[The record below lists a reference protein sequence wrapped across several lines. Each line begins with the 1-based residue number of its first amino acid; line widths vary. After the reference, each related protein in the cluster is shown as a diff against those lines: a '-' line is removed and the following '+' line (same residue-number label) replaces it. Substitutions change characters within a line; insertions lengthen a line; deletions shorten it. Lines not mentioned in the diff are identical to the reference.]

1 MSGGGGGAPQA
12 QQVTSTT
19 SNLPEYARP
28 YFENLMNRAQAESY
42 REYTPYEG
50 QRLAGFTPEQQQVQ
64 QQTMGLQTPGQFGA
78 ASNFASAAGLGS
90 LAASQYTPTSF
101 NNQQIGQPNL
111 LNYQMSSPGNVTTQ
125 NYSAPQMQAAQTGF
139 SPTIQSYDMGPVSSI
154 QTREY
159 NAPTMQAAQTN
170 FDAGKSLRDYQMDQ
184 PDMFGQAQVNR
195 YMSPYIQNVMDVQ
208 KREAL
213 TDAKKAQLAQ
223 NLGAVR
229 QGSYGGAR
237 QLLATTE
244 RERALGQQLG
254 DIQARG
260 LQSAFENSQQQ
271 FERDRTAGMSA
282 DSQNLQALL
291 QTQGLRANLGQQVA
305 LANLSSEQQAR
316 VQNQAAQLQTQGMNA
331 EQALRAALANQ
342 QADLTVGQQNQ
353 QSRMQAQ
360 QLSVNTGL
368 QTALANLSSQQQA
381 NVQNQAAELQTQ
393 GLNAEQAMRAA
404 LANQQT
410 GLAVGQQNLNASLDT
425 QKLGATT
432 GLQALLANQ
441 QTNLEAQRLG
451 EQSRQFGASNRLQG
465 LGQVLES
472 GRTLGNLG
480 LTQQQ
485 ADLQRL
491 QAQSGVAG
499 QQQQLEQQQLD
510 MAYADFLR
518 QRDYPMEQLGYYGNL
533 LRGVPVQLGSTAT
546 TYAQPPSM
554 GAQVGGLGLGALSM
568 YQMAQG

>member
-1 MSGGGGGAPQA
+1 
-12 QQVTSTT
+12 
-19 SNLPEYARP
+19 
-28 YFENLMNRAQAESY
+28 
-42 REYTPYEG
+42 
-50 QRLAGFTPEQQQVQ
+50 
-64 QQTMGLQTPGQFGA
+64 
-78 ASNFASAAGLGS
+78 
-90 LAASQYTPTSF
+90 
-101 NNQQIGQPNL
+101 
-111 LNYQMSSPGNVTTQ
+111 
-125 NYSAPQMQAAQTGF
+125 
-139 SPTIQSYDMGPVSSI
+139 
-154 QTREY
+154 
-159 NAPTMQAAQTN
+159 
-170 FDAGKSLRDYQMDQ
+170 
-184 PDMFGQAQVNR
+184 
-195 YMSPYIQNVMDVQ
+195 
-208 KREAL
+208 
-213 TDAKKAQLAQ
+213 
-223 NLGAVR
+223 
-229 QGSYGGAR
+229 
-237 QLLATTE
+237 
-244 RERALGQQLG
+244 
-254 DIQARG
+254 
-260 LQSAFENSQQQ
+260 
-271 FERDRTAGMSA
+271 
-282 DSQNLQALL
+282 
-291 QTQGLRANLGQQVA
+291 
-305 LANLSSEQQAR
+305 
-316 VQNQAAQLQTQGMNA
+316 MNA
-331 EQALRAALANQ
+331 EQAMRAALANQ

-353 QSRMQAQ
+353 QARMQAQ

-368 QTALANLSSQQQA
+368 QTALANLNSQQQA

-393 GLNAEQAMRAA
+393 GLNAEQALRAA

-441 QTNLEAQRLG
+441 QTNLESQRLG

-499 QQQQLEQQQLD
+499 QQQQLTQQQLD

-533 LRGVPVQLGSTAT
+533 LRGVPVDLGSTET
-546 TYAQPPSM
+546 TYARPPSM

>member
-64 QQTMGLQTPGQFGA
+64 QQTMGLQTPGQFGV
-78 ASNFASAAGLGS
+78 ASNFASTAGLGS

-101 NNQQIGQPNL
+101 NNQQTNFAPDIKSYDMGPAQT
-111 LNYQMSSPGNVTTQ
+111 VTTQ
-125 NYSAPQMQAAQTGF
+125 NY
-139 SPTIQSYDMGPVSSI
+139 D
-154 QTREY
+154 
-159 NAPTMQAAQTN
+159 APTMQAAQTN
-170 FDAGKSLRDYQMDQ
+170 YDASDLIRQYQMQ
-184 PDMFGQAQVNR
+184 RPDMFGQAQVDQ

-208 KREAL
+208 KREAV
-213 TDAKKAQLAQ
+213 TDAQKAQLAQ

-282 DSQNLQALL
+282 DSQNLQSLL
-291 QTQGLRANLGQQVA
+291 QTQALSVNTGLQTA
-305 LANLSSEQQAR
+305 LANLSAQQQAN
-316 VQNQAAQLQTQGMNA
+316 VQNQAAQLQTQGLNA

-342 QADLTVGQQNQ
+342 QANLTVGQQNQ
-353 QSRMQAQ
+353 QARLQAQ
-360 QLSVNTGL
+360 QLSVDTRL
-368 QTALANLSSQQQA
+368 K
-381 NVQNQAAELQTQ
+381 AE
-393 GLNAEQAMRAA
+393 
-404 LANQQT
+404 LANQQ
-410 GLAVGQQNLNASLDT
+410 AR
-425 QKLGATT
+425 
-432 GLQALLANQ
+432 
-441 QTNLEAQRLG
+441 LEAQRLE
-451 EQSRQFGASNRLQG
+451 EQSRQFGATTQLQG
-465 LGQVLES
+465 LGQLLES

-485 ADLQRL
+485 ADTQRL
-491 QAQSGVAG
+491 QMQSGVAG

>member
-1 MSGGGGGAPQA
+1 MSGGGNDSAPQA

-78 ASNFASAAGLGS
+78 ASNFATAAGMGS

-101 NNQQIGQPNL
+101 NNQQTNFAPDIKSYDMGPAQT
-111 LNYQMSSPGNVTTQ
+111 VTTQ
-125 NYSAPQMQAAQTGF
+125 NY
-139 SPTIQSYDMGPVSSI
+139 D
-154 QTREY
+154 
-159 NAPTMQAAQTN
+159 APTMQAAQTN
-170 FDAGKSLRDYQMDQ
+170 YDASDLIRQYQMQ
-184 PDMFGQAQVNR
+184 RPDMFGQAQVDQ

-208 KREAL
+208 KREAV
-213 TDAKKAQLAQ
+213 TDAQKAQLAQ

-282 DSQNLQALL
+282 DSQNLQSLL
-291 QTQGLRANLGQQVA
+291 QTQALSVNTGLQTA
-305 LANLSSEQQAR
+305 LANLSAQQQAN
-316 VQNQAAQLQTQGMNA
+316 VQNQAAQLQTQGLNA

-342 QADLTVGQQNQ
+342 QANLTVDQQNQ
-353 QSRMQAQ
+353 QARLQAQ
-360 QLSVNTGL
+360 QLSVDTRL
-368 QTALANLSSQQQA
+368 K
-381 NVQNQAAELQTQ
+381 AE
-393 GLNAEQAMRAA
+393 
-404 LANQQT
+404 LANQQ
-410 GLAVGQQNLNASLDT
+410 AR
-425 QKLGATT
+425 
-432 GLQALLANQ
+432 
-441 QTNLEAQRLG
+441 LEAQRLE
-451 EQSRQFGASNRLQG
+451 EQSRQFGATTQLQG
-465 LGQVLES
+465 LGQLLES

-485 ADLQRL
+485 ADTQRL
-491 QAQSGVAG
+491 QMQSGVAG

-554 GAQVGGLGLGALSM
+554 GAQVGGLGLGALGM
-568 YQMAQG
+568 YNMAQG